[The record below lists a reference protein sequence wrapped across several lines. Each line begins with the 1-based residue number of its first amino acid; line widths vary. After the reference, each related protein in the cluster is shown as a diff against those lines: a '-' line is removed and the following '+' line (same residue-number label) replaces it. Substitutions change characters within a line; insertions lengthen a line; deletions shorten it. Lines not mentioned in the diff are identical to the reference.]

1 MQLIVHKSV
10 HISIFRQ
17 ISMQKCKKCGCKLV
31 VVGETLELNYCSD
44 KSSAEFQ
51 LWWIVVEAS

>member
-1 MQLIVHKSV
+1 
-10 HISIFRQ
+10 
-17 ISMQKCKKCGCKLV
+17 MQKCKKCGCKLV